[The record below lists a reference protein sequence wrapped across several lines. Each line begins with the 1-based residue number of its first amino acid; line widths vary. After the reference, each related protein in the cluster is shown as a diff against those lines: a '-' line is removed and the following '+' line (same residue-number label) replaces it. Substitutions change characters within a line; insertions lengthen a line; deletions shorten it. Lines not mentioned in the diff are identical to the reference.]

1 MFENVYFLVTLGT
14 LGFVTVGTT
23 IAALFLRK
31 VVPTNEV
38 HIVQSSKKTTSYGK
52 DSGNGNTY
60 YEWPSYLPFLGV
72 TKSIMPTSVF
82 DFKVDD
88 YDAYDKGRLP
98 FKVDVMA
105 FFRID
110 DSNVAAQRVAN
121 FTQLKEQLTG
131 IVKGAVRSVLASA
144 EIETILEGRSTFGE
158 AFTKE
163 VEPQLKNWGVTA
175 VKNLELMDIRDLGD
189 NHVIQNIMA
198 KKKSHIEMES
208 RTTVAQNM
216 KVAQIAEIEAK
227 REVDLQ
233 NQQAAQTV
241 GMRTVDAQR
250 EVQLSQQTSLQL
262 VKAQEILTKEKEMEI
277 LKVQH
282 VKTAEI
288 NKMAAIVDAEQQK
301 QTTILTAEGTLE
313 AKRRESEAITLQGE
327 AKASAERAMQLAP
340 VQAQITLAKE
350 IGQNESYQKYL
361 VTIKQ
366 VEAQQA
372 IGVEQAKALEHAK
385 IKVIANT
392 GSNVGSGLNNVM
404 DLFSARGG
412 TQVGAMFEGLAQ
424 TDAGS
429 AIVSKFLPETKKATN
444 GSAKL

>member
-1 MFENVYFLVTLGT
+1 MYLLIGLGVVGLAFIATTL
-14 LGFVTVGTT
+14 
-23 IAALFLRK
+23 AALFLRK

-38 HIVQSSKKTTSYGK
+38 HIVQSAKKTTSYGK
-52 DSGNGNTY
+52 DTGNGNTY
-60 YEWPSYLPFLGV
+60 YAWPTWLPFLGMTNSV
-72 TKSIMPTSVF
+72 MPTSVF

-131 IVKGAVRSVLASA
+131 IVKGAVRSVLASS
-144 EIETILEGRSTFGE
+144 EIETILESRSVFGE

-227 REVDLQ
+227 RETDLQ
-233 NQQAAQTV
+233 SQQAAQAV

-262 VKAQEILTKEKEMEI
+262 VKEQEKLTKEKEMQV
-277 LKVQH
+277 LSVQH
-282 VKTAEI
+282 VRTAEI
-288 NKMAAIVDAEQQK
+288 NKAAAIVDAEQQK
-301 QTTILTAEGTLE
+301 QTTILLAEGTLE
-313 AKRRESEAITLQGE
+313 SQKRSAEAITLQGE
-327 AKASAERAMQLAP
+327 AKASAEKALQLAP

-350 IGQNESYQKYL
+350 IGGNDSYQKYL
-361 VTIKQ
+361 VTIRQ
-366 VEAQQA
+366 IEAHQA
-372 IGVEQAKALEHAK
+372 IGVEQAKALDKAD

-392 GSNVGSGLNNVM
+392 GSNVGSGLSNVM
-404 DLFSARGG
+404 DLFSAQGG
-412 TQVGAMFEGLAQ
+412 TQVGAMLEGLTQSQ
-424 TDAGS
+424 TGQAL
-429 AIVSKFLPETKKATN
+429 VSKFLPGPGKATN